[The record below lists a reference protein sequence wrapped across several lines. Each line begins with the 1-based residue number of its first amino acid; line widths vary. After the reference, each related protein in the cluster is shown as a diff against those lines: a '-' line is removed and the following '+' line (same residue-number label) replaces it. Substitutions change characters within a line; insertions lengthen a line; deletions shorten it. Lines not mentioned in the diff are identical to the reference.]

1 MIYKFVVQQYNDNGD
16 LIKEKDMKT
25 LKEISG
31 MLNIEYHQ
39 ARQLYLLC
47 KGITKKPH
55 PFLKE
60 LSKTIKIIDK
70 KRIINDLN

>member
-1 MIYKFVVQQYNDNGD
+1 MIYKFTVQQYNENNE
-16 LIKEKDMKT
+16 LIKEKDIKT
-25 LKEISG
+25 LKEIAT

-47 KGITKKPH
+47 NGTTKKPH

-60 LSKTIKIIDK
+60 LSKTFKIIDK